1 MFTTQGCT
9 RIWECKRYDT
19 HASLNGAMEWVA
31 LVGRMGHRVLSMRS
45 EVVASVSRVAASM
58 DIRDNEYA
66 RHSHA

>member
-1 MFTTQGCT
+1 MFTTQECT

-45 EVVASVSRVAASM
+45 GGISVTVAASM
-58 DIRDNEYA
+58 AIRDNEYA